1 MSRVTHQPT
10 GSIPVLVLPYTVVP
24 PGAAPYEYEAN
35 IALANRNLGF
45 VERVT
50 PLLARL
56 AWTTVER
63 PSFDGVQSAEA
74 VLRAMSQADFMT
86 AAAGADKELWRE
98 GVGVFTPGT
107 PLASDAGMEPLA
119 GPRSLDAAR
128 RALAARVLPSPGR
141 SRAPSSR
148 RSGSRRSP
156 RRAAGG
162 RGDGRRA

>member
-74 VLRAMSQADFMT
+74 VLRAYEA
-86 AAAGADKELWRE
+86 
-98 GVGVFTPGT
+98 
-107 PLASDAGMEPLA
+107 
-119 GPRSLDAAR
+119 
-128 RALAARVLPSPGR
+128 ALAEGERAEIDEDAVTWIEAHGSATRERAVRWRCAPHGVLVSMGAT
-141 SRAPSSR
+141 SRA
-148 RSGSRRSP
+148 
-156 RRAAGG
+156 A
-162 RGDGRRA
+162 